1 MTAYLPLVT
10 YLGLWLLLGVLAAL
24 LRRALA
30 GPARKP
36 PSSAM
41 AGGGEV
47 ETEDSWR
54 PLAWLA
60 PALSGAVLLLVLLA
74 AGPEGAGA
82 VLPMLL
88 LLLVVVIALIHVG
101 RREGRP
107 SPAEST

>member
-10 YLGLWLLLGVLAAL
+10 CLGLWLLLGALAAL
-24 LRRALA
+24 LRRLLA

-36 PSSAM
+36 PTSAV
-41 AGGGEV
+41 ASGEV
-47 ETEDSWR
+47 ETGDSWR
-54 PLAWLA
+54 PLSWLA
-60 PALSGAVLLLVLLA
+60 PPLSGAVLLLLLLA

-88 LLLVVVIALIHVG
+88 LVLVVAIALIYAG
-101 RREGRP
+101 RPEGRP

>member
-10 YLGLWLLLGVLAAL
+10 YLGLWLLLGALAAL
-24 LRRALA
+24 LSRALA
-30 GPARKP
+30 GPATKP

-47 ETEDSWR
+47 ETGDPWR

-88 LLLVVVIALIHVG
+88 LVLVVAIVLIHAG
-101 RREGRP
+101 RRGGPP
-107 SPAEST
+107 SPPESR